1 MLLAVVSGQDR
12 STIAG
17 LRRSSIGPEF
27 LAVRRGKTAVR
38 IEIPLALRLDALGLT
53 LRDALA
59 ACGSSVRSLAAGRD
73 YVVHHAIEHG
83 RAPLGSRV
91 HPDRISHAFAE
102 ARELAQVKP
111 DPGRTAQTFHEIRS
125 LAKRLYADQG
135 GVDSKALLGHLTEKM
150 SDLYADP
157 RGVAPIRVK
166 LG

>member
-1 MLLAVVSGQDR
+1 
-12 STIAG
+12 
-17 LRRSSIGPEF
+17 
-27 LAVRRGKTAVR
+27 
-38 IEIPLALRLDALGLT
+38 
-53 LRDALA
+53 
-59 ACGSSVRSLAAGRD
+59 
-73 YVVHHAIEHG
+73 VVHHAIEHG